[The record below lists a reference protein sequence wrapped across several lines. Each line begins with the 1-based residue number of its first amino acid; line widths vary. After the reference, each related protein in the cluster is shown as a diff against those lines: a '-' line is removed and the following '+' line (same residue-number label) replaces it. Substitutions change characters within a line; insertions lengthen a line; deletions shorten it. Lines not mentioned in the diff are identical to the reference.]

1 MASLARQAVSDRRVT
16 VATLLLLLPGFA
28 LLLAATKSPVT
39 VLVVAA
45 ALGAVV
51 ACTLRIE
58 IAILLLVASAPLESA
73 MTPGSSSQLTIT
85 KLAGALCFGAFAL
98 NAVTA
103 QRRLIFDGG
112 HALVFLLL
120 GLALVS
126 TLQAEDTSQAIVTTT
141 RYASFVALYFVIS
154 QFAGAHGLQRRIAW
168 TLSIGSAVTGVLASW
183 NFLSGATLS
192 ARLPNGDPND
202 IAFILATTLP
212 FAMWLLRARGWG
224 RAAAIILTGVIG
236 VSILLTLSRGALV
249 GLGAGLVWYTL
260 GERRKGRGALLA
272 AAVVIGLAVLLV
284 VQLEHHRIET
294 GLRAKEKVAST
305 NVHTRLEAWGAAAR
319 LAADH
324 PVVGVGPGNFRFHYL
339 EATGRPPGTKG
350 LAVVHDT
357 YLDVASELGIVALVV
372 FLAYLVLAFGR
383 LSTAVSRALGPP
395 GFASA
400 ARVSL
405 VIGVAAGLTLSE
417 QYFAPFWLLGAL
429 ASALVHEQDAAP
441 AAE

>member
-1 MASLARQAVSDRRVT
+1 MASLVRPAASDRRAAG
-16 VATLLLLLPGFA
+16 ATLALLVAGLVLLLV
-28 LLLAATKSPVT
+28 ATKSPLEV
-39 VLVVAA
+39 VVIVGALVV
-45 ALGAVV
+45 VFV
-51 ACTLRIE
+51 CILRIE
-58 IAILLLVASAPLESA
+58 VAILVLVASAPLESA
-73 MTPGSSSQLTIT
+73 ITLGSSSQLTIT

-98 NAVTA
+98 NAVAT
-103 QRRLIFDGG
+103 QRRLIFDAG

-126 TLQAEDTSQAIVTTT
+126 TLRAEELSPAIVTTT
-141 RYASFVALYFVIS
+141 RYASFVALFFVVS
-154 QFAGAHGLQRRIAW
+154 QFVGASGVQRRIAW
-168 TLSIGSAVTGVLASW
+168 TLSIASAVTGVLASW
-183 NFLSGATLS
+183 NFLSGVTLS

-212 FAMWLLRARGWG
+212 FTMWLLRERGWL
-224 RAAAIILTGVIG
+224 RAAATVLTAVIG

-249 GLGAGLVWYTL
+249 GLGAGLFWYTI

-272 AAVVIGLAVLLV
+272 AGAVIGLAVLLV
-284 VQLEHHRIET
+284 VQLDHHRIET
-294 GLRAKEKVAST
+294 GLRAKQKVAST
-305 NVHTRLEAWGAAAR
+305 NVQTRLEAWNAAAR

-324 PVVGVGPGNFRFHYL
+324 PLTGVGPGNFPGHYL
-339 EATGRPPGTKG
+339 EETGRPPGTKV

-357 YLDVASELGIVALVV
+357 YLDVASELGIVALILS
-372 FLAYLVLAFGR
+372 LAYLVVAFWR
-383 LSTAVSRALGPP
+383 LSTAVAKGLGPP

-429 ASALVHEQDAAP
+429 ASALVHEQDPAP
-441 AAE
+441 APV